1 MGVETIAGFEI
12 AFAELVQEPSMV
24 ASGLRSIKPSRD
36 KATRAAPL
44 AARGEQ
50 GKVWVKDGPHA
61 EAFVGQAVT
70 FPHGA
75 HDDLIDA
82 ASGALG
88 MTIGSIGQRVR
99 VQTASDRRRSRRTVE
114 W

>member
-1 MGVETIAGFEI
+1 
-12 AFAELVQEPSMV
+12 LV
-24 ASGLRSIKPSRD
+24 ACGLRSIKPSRD

-50 GKVWVKDGPHA
+50 GKVWILPGPHS
-61 EAFVGQAVT
+61 EALVGQAVT

-75 HDDLIDA
+75 HDDLVDA
-82 ASGALG
+82 AAGALG
-88 MTIGSIGQRVR
+88 MTVGSIGQRIR
-99 VQTASDRRRSRRTVE
+99 VQSATDRRRSRRSVE